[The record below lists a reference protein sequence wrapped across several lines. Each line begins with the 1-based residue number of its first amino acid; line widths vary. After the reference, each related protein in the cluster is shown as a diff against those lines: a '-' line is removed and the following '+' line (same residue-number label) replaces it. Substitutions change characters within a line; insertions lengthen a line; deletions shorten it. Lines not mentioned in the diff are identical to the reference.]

1 MVKKIAFVLAGAL
14 LFLGCAD
21 KQQKKEV
28 ERAAYGYLD
37 AMGNY
42 RINDAAEFS
51 SSGTRETTIKVFN
64 RMMGICDSAK
74 LMENTPAEITIT
86 GVRILDDTTARAYFH
101 KHTPITEQTDSVKL
115 ILEDGHWLVDVR
127 IKAPDFLDTVLP
139 IPNIDSI
146 RMERERFISA
156 RIRGTR
162 TPADEK

>member
-1 MVKKIAFVLAGAL
+1 MLAGL
-14 LFLGCAD
+14 LLLAGCTAG
-21 KQQKKEV
+21 KQKKEV
-28 ERAAYGYLD
+28 ERVAYGYLE

-51 SSGTRETTIKVFN
+51 SQGTRETTIRVFN
-64 RMMGICDSAK
+64 RLMEKCDSAK

-86 GVRILDDTTARAYFH
+86 GVRILSDTTARAYFH
-101 KHTPITEQTDSVKL
+101 KHTPITEQTDSVPL
-115 ILEDGHWLVDVR
+115 ILEDGQWLVDVR

-139 IPNIDSI
+139 VPNIDSI